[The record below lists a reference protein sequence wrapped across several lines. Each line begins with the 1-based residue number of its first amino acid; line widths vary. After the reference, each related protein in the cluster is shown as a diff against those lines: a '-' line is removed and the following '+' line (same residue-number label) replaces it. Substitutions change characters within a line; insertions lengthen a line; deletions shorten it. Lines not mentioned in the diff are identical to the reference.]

1 MIKTYEKIA
10 TIQAEQFDGSK
21 DMCKKYGIEDSADS
35 GYNDS
40 DWEDEGNC
48 IPTLEGYMRINK
60 GDWIC
65 TGADDNLKIIEDDIF
80 KKTYS
85 EVDK

>member
-1 MIKTYEKIA
+1 MIKTYRKTT

-21 DMCKKYGIEDSADS
+21 DMCKKYGIEDSANS

-60 GDWIC
+60 GDWIA
-65 TGADDNLKIIEDDIF
+65 TGISGEHWTIDDEIF
-80 KKTYS
+80 KKTYV
-85 EVDK
+85 EADK